1 MQRYG
6 VLNRDK
12 MNYFITVL
20 KSVILF
26 ILFFFRGFFFTT
38 TRPSLPHSFFSLC
51 CQRRKEAKE
60 KPKNVLSSW
69 AARQV
74 LGRLK

>member
-20 KSVILF
+20 KSVITSFFSSFVAFFHNHPPLF
-26 ILFFFRGFFFTT
+26 ILFFFRG
-38 TRPSLPHSFFSLC
+38 
-51 CQRRKEAKE
+51 KEAKKQKK